1 MRVVLNK
8 KFKDDD
14 EGGENGGFNTN
25 SMIKEEQSIL
35 DEMQEEIKE
44 SHMQFKG
51 NAFIGGNQNR
61 SNFVSGKDSDMKILE
76 SDYSNSTFH
85 LAS

>member
-25 SMIKEEQSIL
+25 SMIKEE
-35 DEMQEEIKE
+35 
-44 SHMQFKG
+44 
-51 NAFIGGNQNR
+51 
-61 SNFVSGKDSDMKILE
+61 
-76 SDYSNSTFH
+76 
-85 LAS
+85 